1 MVISMAKMKVMTV
14 LAQVFDSMGD
24 LDQDE
29 GSDGCQ
35 QQQRDA
41 RSEPLMRLTPTR
53 Q

>member
-1 MVISMAKMKVMTV
+1 MAKMKVMTV